1 MISRD
6 FPSSVSLLHPIAAG
20 LLMGVLGLVS
30 LSGCQPAAEDR
41 DAPSQIAKADAQDS
55 SGRSATEQIAAA
67 PSAAA
72 EAQID
77 QFEPKFVTQML
88 SLQQRLQA
96 EYESL
101 KVADAPDSDL
111 TAGDGDG
118 NETNGKNSDDISDN
132 TALTD
137 TTNPSRA
144 DNEREPEENLS
155 TEVGERDLTVL
166 KKISLEPQ
174 PPEILDEAQIKARY
188 RSAFAALYSNQ
199 ALSAQDVDTLINIT
213 TLLPELF
220 EQPQLAQQLN
230 DKSPAL
236 ARLIVQQQIWRQIEA
251 QQVIDMQRMKQ
262 DQQAEFESLMA
273 KFNDT
278 IKDYDEQIAKY
289 EKMLKEFER

>member
-6 FPSSVSLLHPIAAG
+6 LPSSVSLLHPIAAG
-20 LLMGVLGLVS
+20 LLIGVLGLVS
-30 LSGCQPAAEDR
+30 LSGCQPAAEER
-41 DAPSQIAKADAQDS
+41 ESPSQIAGADAQDS
-55 SGRSATEQIAAA
+55 SGHSATEQIAVTPSPAA
-67 PSAAA
+67 Q
-72 EAQID
+72 AQID

-101 KVADAPDSDL
+101 KVADASDDL
-111 TAGDGDG
+111 TASDGDG
-118 NETNGKNSDDISDN
+118 SATNDKHTDEISDN

-137 TTNPSRA
+137 TTSPSSA
-144 DNEREPEENLS
+144 DNKPEPEENFS
-155 TEVGERDLTVL
+155 TEVGKRDLTVL
-166 KKISLEPQ
+166 KKVSLEPQ
-174 PPEILDEAQIKARY
+174 PPEVLDEAQIKARY

-199 ALSAQDVDTLINIT
+199 ALSAQEVDTLINIT

>member
-6 FPSSVSLLHPIAAG
+6 LPSSVSLLHPIAAG
-20 LLMGVLGLVS
+20 LLIGVLGLVS
-30 LSGCQPAAEDR
+30 LSGCQPAAEER
-41 DAPSQIAKADAQDS
+41 ESPSQIAGADAQDS
-55 SGRSATEQIAAA
+55 SGHSATEQIAVTPSPAA
-67 PSAAA
+67 Q
-72 EAQID
+72 AQID

-101 KVADAPDSDL
+101 KVADASDDL
-111 TAGDGDG
+111 TASDGDG
-118 NETNGKNSDDISDN
+118 SATDDKHTDETSDN

-137 TTNPSRA
+137 TTSPSPT
-144 DNEREPEENLS
+144 DNKPESEENFS
-155 TEVGERDLTVL
+155 TEVGKRDLTVL

-174 PPEILDEAQIKARY
+174 PPEVLDEAQIKARY

-199 ALSAQDVDTLINIT
+199 ALSAQEVDTLINIT

-278 IKDYDEQIAKY
+278 IKDYDKQIAKY